1 VANVLAGR
9 GRIPCAAAGAAGMLV
24 FDPIRTAAGRQQAGV
39 PMKAMPGDRLIIDG
53 DSDRV
58 GDVIGV
64 PHADG
69 AGNPR

>member
-1 VANVLAGR
+1 
-9 GRIPCAAAGAAGMLV
+9 MLV